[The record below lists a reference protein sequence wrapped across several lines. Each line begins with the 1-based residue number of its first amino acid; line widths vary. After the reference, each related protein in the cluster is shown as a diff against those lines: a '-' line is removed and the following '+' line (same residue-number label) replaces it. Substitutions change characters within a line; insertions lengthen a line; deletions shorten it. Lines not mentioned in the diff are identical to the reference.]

1 MSEKQKFEK
10 LQAFIDE
17 QKDLN
22 GPLMPVMQYAQDI
35 FGYLPMDVQQFIA
48 EGLTIPM
55 TKVYGVATFY
65 SQFVLEEQGEHIVS
79 LCMGTACYVKGA
91 QQILDKLEDELKVKD
106 GETTEDRKFTLA
118 GTRCLGCCG
127 LAPVMMIGEDVYGQ
141 LKPDQIPDILAKY

>member
-22 GPLMPVMQYAQDI
+22 GPLMPVMQYAQDL
-35 FGYLPMDVQQFIA
+35 FGYLPMDVQQFIS
-48 EGLTIPM
+48 EGLNVPM

-65 SQFVLEEQGEHIVS
+65 SQFVLEEQGKHIVS

-91 QQILDKLEDELKVKD
+91 QQILDKLEDVLKVKD

-141 LKPDQIPDILAKY
+141 LKADQIPDILAKY